1 MEYGSGRSRL
11 VLHLIRM
18 MKTVSQGHKG
28 KVTVAVMSSRLKE
41 ANEVFPLFNFFLDFV
56 TGGRNFCLCGEDST
70 DKGEDCAPGGSVK
83 GPAQGAVS
91 RFVGGCISSTVDGF
105 LAAPACRVEDQAED
119 KEQTCDSLQEPADVE
134 NAFPHDALHAHGED
148 GHQSHYAENEDP
160 HGQENSGSL
169 PEAAGYLPKAL
180 GVGPA
185 QCVSRDLLHGRGAEA
200 EDAQVVGLRVHAC
213 LLVAAAGLGF
223 PDQPVG
229 AHEGNEFSKGH
240 HDTQEGPEHRA
251 AGDNDMTHIDVHGG
265 KARLE
270 VHGVNPERQL

>member
-41 ANEVFPLFNFFLDFV
+41 ANEVLPLFNFFLDFV

-119 KEQTCDSLQEPADVE
+119 KE
-134 NAFPHDALHAHGED
+134 
-148 GHQSHYAENEDP
+148 
-160 HGQENSGSL
+160 
-169 PEAAGYLPKAL
+169 
-180 GVGPA
+180 
-185 QCVSRDLLHGRGAEA
+185 
-200 EDAQVVGLRVHAC
+200 
-213 LLVAAAGLGF
+213 
-223 PDQPVG
+223 
-229 AHEGNEFSKGH
+229 
-240 HDTQEGPEHRA
+240 
-251 AGDNDMTHIDVHGG
+251 
-265 KARLE
+265 
-270 VHGVNPERQL
+270 

>member
-1 MEYGSGRSRL
+1 MSDRKPGLTIETVRPEEKDLGQPPSRDANSKGQESGAQ
-11 VLHLIRM
+11 V
-18 MKTVSQGHKG
+18 
-28 KVTVAVMSSRLKE
+28 
-41 ANEVFPLFNFFLDFV
+41 PLL
-56 TGGRNFCLCGEDST
+56 T
-70 DKGEDCAPGGSVK
+70 
-83 GPAQGAVS
+83 
-91 RFVGGCISSTVDGF
+91 
-105 LAAPACRVEDQAED
+105 AAL
-119 KEQTCDSLQEPADVE
+119 TCDSLQEPADVE

-160 HGQENSGSL
+160 HGQENSSSL

-185 QCVSRDLLHGRGAEA
+185 QCVPRDLLHGRGAEA

-223 PDQPVG
+223 SDQPVG